1 VNVEG
6 IDERALGEQGYGSN
20 FVVFIYEGGDSA
32 LENFSW
38 SVDSLLMTNTDLP
51 QVFAW
56 LREHLPVGC
65 CWSLAVVHAPKRP
78 TPASH
83 VDVAWIVG
91 DDVLNTPPEDR
102 DAEQQRIAEEMVAR
116 RHRVTLV

>member
-1 VNVEG
+1 MNVEG

-20 FVVFIYEGGDSA
+20 FVVFIYEGGDDA
-32 LENFSW
+32 LFSW
-38 SVDSLLMTNTDLP
+38 SVDSRLLTDTDLP
-51 QVFAW
+51 QVLAW

-78 TPASH
+78 TPDSD

-91 DDVLNTPPEDR
+91 DDVLNMSPGDR
-102 DAEQQRIAEEMVAR
+102 NIEQQRIAQEMVAR